1 MQWFS
6 NLKIGAKLILGFLVV
21 AVIGAMVGV
30 LGLVNMSRI
39 NDMATTMYEKE
50 VLGLRYASEAQA
62 EMMVSARTL
71 RGAMLAP
78 DQQLRDTMIN
88 NALQRLKNAKDS
100 LHKAEAT
107 FYSAQGQA
115 LFRQVTESVRVYE
128 QDLNTVIGIIRK
140 EALPPMRDSTAY
152 VVGPMR
158 ENAAR
163 VDELL
168 GQLADLKEKNAS
180 EFNVLTTQVYE
191 QSRWLLALA
200 VLVGALAGVLIGV
213 LLTRHLTRQLG
224 GEPTAVAQ
232 LAVQIAAGDL
242 TGSVDTRQAR
252 PGSVVYAM
260 RDMQAALV
268 QLVGGV
274 RKASDHIA
282 TGAHQI
288 ATGNADLSQRT
299 EEQASNLQQT
309 SASMEELTSTV
320 QQNTDTAQQ
329 ATQLVLTATQ
339 AATEGGQVVNQVV
352 QTMAEITESSRKI
365 GDIIGVIDGIAFQTN
380 ILALNAAVEAARAGE
395 QGRGFAVVAGEVR
408 TLAQRSAEA
417 AKEIKALIEGSVSK
431 VQVGNE
437 LVAQAG
443 VTINGVVDQV
453 KQVADL
459 MAEINASSREQASGI
474 GQIGNAVAQL
484 DTVTQQNAALV
495 EEASAAADS
504 LNQQAQALVQQ
515 VAAFRV

>member
-1 MQWFS
+1 M
-6 NLKIGAKLILGFLVV
+6 
-21 AVIGAMVGV
+21 
-30 LGLVNMSRI
+30 
-39 NDMATTMYEKE
+39 
-50 VLGLRYASEAQA
+50 
-62 EMMVSARTL
+62 
-71 RGAMLAP
+71 
-78 DQQLRDTMIN
+78 
-88 NALQRLKNAKDS
+88 
-100 LHKAEAT
+100 
-107 FYSAQGQA
+107 
-115 LFRQVTESVRVYE
+115 
-128 QDLNTVIGIIRK
+128 
-140 EALPPMRDSTAY
+140 
-152 VVGPMR
+152 
-158 ENAAR
+158 
-163 VDELL
+163 
-168 GQLADLKEKNAS
+168 
-180 EFNVLTTQVYE
+180 
-191 QSRWLLALA
+191 
-200 VLVGALAGVLIGV
+200 
-213 LLTRHLTRQLG
+213 
-224 GEPTAVAQ
+224 
-232 LAVQIAAGDL
+232 QIAAGDL
-242 TGSVDTRQAR
+242 TGRIDASQAQ

-268 QLVGGV
+268 QLVGSV

-320 QQNTDTAQQ
+320 QQNTETAQQ
-329 ATQLVLTATQ
+329 ATQLVLTATD
-339 AATEGGQVVNQVV
+339 AATQGGQVVNQVV
-352 QTMAEITESSRKI
+352 HTMAEITESSRKI

-417 AKEIKALIEGSVSK
+417 AKEIKALIENSVSK

-437 LVAQAG
+437 LVVQAG
-443 VTINGVVDQV
+443 VTIDGVVEQV
-453 KQVADL
+453 KRVADL

-504 LNQQAQALVQQ
+504 LNQQAQTLVQQ
-515 VAAFRV
+515 VGAFRV

>member
-1 MQWFS
+1 M
-6 NLKIGAKLILGFLVV
+6 KIGAKLILGFLVV
-21 AVIGAMVGV
+21 AVIGAVIGV
-30 LGLVNMSRI
+30 LGLVSTSRV

-62 EMMVSARTL
+62 QLLFAGRTL

-78 DQQLRDTMIN
+78 DQQLRDSMTRD
-88 NALQRLKNAKDS
+88 ALQHLQNARER

-107 FYSAQGQA
+107 LYSAEGKA
-115 LFRQVTESVRVYE
+115 LFQQATQAVQAYEKDLKAVLDIVRAE
-128 QDLNTVIGIIRK
+128 PF
-140 EALPPMRDSTAY
+140 PPMRDSVAY

-158 ENAAR
+158 ENATR
-163 VDELL
+163 VDGLL
-168 GQLADLKEKNAS
+168 DKLADLKESNAS
-180 EFNVLTTQVYE
+180 EFNDLTTQVYE
-191 QSRWLLALA
+191 RSRWMLALA
-200 VLVGALAGVLIGV
+200 VLVGAGAGGVIGV

-224 GEPTAVAQ
+224 GEPADVAH

-242 TGSVDTRQAR
+242 TGRIDASQAQ

-268 QLVGGV
+268 QLVGSV

-320 QQNTDTAQQ
+320 QQNTETAQQ
-329 ATQLVLTATQ
+329 ATQLVLTATD
-339 AATEGGQVVNQVV
+339 AATQGGQVVNQVV
-352 QTMAEITESSRKI
+352 HTMAEITESSRKI

-417 AKEIKALIEGSVSK
+417 AKEIKALIENSVSK

-437 LVAQAG
+437 LVVQAG
-443 VTINGVVDQV
+443 VTIDGVVEQV
-453 KQVADL
+453 KRVADL

-504 LNQQAQALVQQ
+504 LNQQAQTLVQQ
-515 VAAFRV
+515 VGAFRV

>member
-1 MQWFS
+1 MHWFN
-6 NLKIGAKLILGFLVV
+6 NLKIGAKLIVGFLVV
-21 AVIGAMVGV
+21 AAIGAVIGV
-30 LGLVNMSRI
+30 LGLVNLSRI
-39 NDMATTMYEKE
+39 NDMADTMYEKE
-50 VLGLRYASEAQA
+50 VLGLRYASQAQA
-62 EMMVSARTL
+62 EMMVAGRTL
-71 RGAMLAP
+71 RGAILAS
-78 DQQLRDTMIN
+78 DIESRNRFID
-88 NALQRLKNAKDS
+88 NALQLVQNAQQRLQ
-100 LHKAEAT
+100 KAEST
-107 FYSAQGQA
+107 IYSPEGKA
-115 LFRQVTESVRVYE
+115 LFQQATQAVQAYE
-128 QDLNTVIGIIRK
+128 QNLKTAIGIIRS
-140 EALPPMRDSTAY
+140 EPLQPMRESTAY

-158 ENAAR
+158 DSASRMEEFL
-163 VDELL
+163 DK
-168 GQLADLKEKNAS
+168 LASLKESNAS
-180 EFNVLTTQVYE
+180 QFKDLSTQVYE
-191 QSRWLLALA
+191 QARWMLVLA
-200 VLVGALAGVLIGV
+200 VLVGAGAGGVIGV

-224 GEPTAVAQ
+224 GEPTDVAH

-242 TGSVDTRQAR
+242 TGRIDASQAQ

-268 QLVGGV
+268 QLVGSV

-320 QQNTDTAQQ
+320 QQNTETAQQ
-329 ATQLVLTATQ
+329 ATQLVLTATD
-339 AATEGGQVVNQVV
+339 AATQGGQVVNQVV
-352 QTMAEITESSRKI
+352 HTMAEITESSRKI

-417 AKEIKALIEGSVSK
+417 AKEIKALIENSVSK

-437 LVAQAG
+437 LVVQAG
-443 VTINGVVDQV
+443 VTIDGVVEQV
-453 KQVADL
+453 KRVADL

-504 LNQQAQALVQQ
+504 LNQQAQTLVQQ
-515 VAAFRV
+515 VGAFRV